1 MLTRRKFNGAT
12 EDKLFLA
19 IVYIVLLLLF
29 AVIILPLLH
38 IVSASMSDADYVMRG
53 QITFY
58 PQHLSFIAY
67 NTILENNSLVLGFLN
82 SVFYTVAGTFV
93 QVVTTILIAYP
104 LSRRHFYGKDAI
116 TGIVLLTMFFSGGLI
131 PTFLIVKSL
140 GLIDSRWAMILPG
153 AMAGFQVLVARTFFQ
168 TAIPEEL
175 VEAAEL
181 DGASQIA
188 IFARIVL
195 PLSTPII
202 AVLIVIY
209 AVGNWNSFFDAMIYL
224 NSTYL
229 FPLQIV
235 LRNILIMNKPM
246 PQYDPVKMM
255 LQLRMSALLKYAL
268 IVVSSVPILLFY
280 PLIQKYFAKGLTVG
294 SLKG

>member
-1 MLTRRKFNGAT
+1 MLTRRKFNGTT

-131 PTFLIVKSL
+131 PTFLMVKSL

-235 LRNILIMNKPM
+235 LRNILVMNKPM

>member
-58 PQHLSFIAY
+58 PQQLSFIAY
-67 NTILENNSLVLGFLN
+67 DTILGNKSLVLGFLN

-93 QVVTTILIAYP
+93 QVVTTLLIAYP

-131 PTFLIVKSL
+131 PTFLMVKSL

-181 DGASQIA
+181 DGASQLA

-195 PLSTPII
+195 PLSPPII

-235 LRNILIMNKPM
+235 LRNILVMNKPM